1 MKNRVKKDGVKTLF
15 FSSQKKSLLRIPILT
30 ILYLILYD
38 YTAFLKNCRGVA
50 QFGRAP
56 GLGPGG
62 RKFESC
68 HLDFFMQNF
77 KARF

>member
-1 MKNRVKKDGVKTLF
+1 MKNHEKKYGTKYLF
-15 FSSQKKSLLRIPILT
+15 HSSHKNIKKHISKKAFLRIPILT
-30 ILYLILYD
+30 ILYLVLYA
-38 YTAFLKNCRGVA
+38 YTAFLKNFRGVA

-68 HLDFFMQNF
+68 HLD
-77 KARF
+77 